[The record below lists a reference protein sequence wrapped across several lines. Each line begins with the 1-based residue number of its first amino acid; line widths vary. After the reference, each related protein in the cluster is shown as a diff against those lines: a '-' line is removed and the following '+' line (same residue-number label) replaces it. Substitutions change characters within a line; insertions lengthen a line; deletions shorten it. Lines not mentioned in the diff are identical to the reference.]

1 MCLDC
6 GVTNLDICSGSAHPS
21 SRLHQLA
28 GVAMSKPGLF
38 VPVSFNCSV
47 SECFL
52 TNPHACS
59 HLCNQSVQGI
69 YFAAQKAA
77 TLSGPS
83 PKTFSLERDL
93 PGFCHVHVAR
103 TLWRP
108 AGLQQCTRSF
118 ASWIMR
124 WQFCCT
130 SWWIWKQTWISFT
143 FKSVVSK
150 DLDKSNVKCCIM
162 RCFPSHKY
170 DGAERKLSCAA
181 ALTALL
187 YFVPAPVN
195 CCQSLLQQRNCSE
208 NTI

>member
-103 TLWRP
+103 TLWLVLL
-108 AGLQQCTRSF
+108 AYSSAL
-118 ASWIMR
+118 AHLHHESWGD
-124 WQFCCT
+124 
-130 SWWIWKQTWISFT
+130 SS
-143 FKSVVSK
+143 
-150 DLDKSNVKCCIM
+150 
-162 RCFPSHKY
+162 
-170 DGAERKLSCAA
+170 AA
-181 ALTALL
+181 HHGG
-187 YFVPAPVN
+187 
-195 CCQSLLQQRNCSE
+195 SE
-208 NTI
+208 NRLGLVLHLNQLYLKIWITVMLNAV